1 MTLNAIAQEIHTL
14 SIEERKQLIT
24 LLVDS
29 LTENVVSAKRSLL
42 ELEGLG
48 RKFGQGLMHKAMWM
62 NCVRNEITQLDVIHR
77 VTTGSRPRRR

>member
-29 LTENVVSAKRSLL
+29 LTENAVSAKRSLL

-48 RKFGQGLMHKAMWM
+48 AEIWAGVDAQGYVDEL
-62 NCVRNEITQLDVIHR
+62 REE
-77 VTTGSRPRRR
+77 